1 MSGQDFPLNIF
12 EEFSPSFLHKEK
24 IVRLVIWL
32 RINTQR
38 TDGAACEEK
47 PRQACIY
54 ASLGKRMQINTWT
67 LYQKHELKIDVE
79 LKIEVQNLFGWILR
93 SGAFHSS
100 IR

>member
-47 PRQACIY
+47 QYP
-54 ASLGKRMQINTWT
+54 GKLVYMRHWGNEC
-67 LYQKHELKIDVE
+67 K
-79 LKIEVQNLFGWILR
+79 
-93 SGAFHSS
+93 
-100 IR
+100 